1 MSSKE
6 ENVRWIFDKLGWAN
20 AHELAL
26 DIYLASSTI
35 PSLGRAADCETSFL
49 VFVPKRGPSTFA
61 LHQPL
66 RRRSE
71 T

>member
-35 PSLGRAADCETSFL
+35 PKPGESGRLRNIIPRLRPEAGTFHVCITPTSTAQ
-49 VFVPKRGPSTFA
+49 V
-61 LHQPL
+61 
-66 RRRSE
+66 
-71 T
+71 